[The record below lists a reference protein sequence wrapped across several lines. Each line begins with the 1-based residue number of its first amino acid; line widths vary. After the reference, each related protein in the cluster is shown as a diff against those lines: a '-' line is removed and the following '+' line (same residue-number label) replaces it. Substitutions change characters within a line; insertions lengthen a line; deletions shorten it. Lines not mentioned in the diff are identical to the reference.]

1 MTTTSHGPGVAWLAQ
16 RAGIPPEQLLRDG
29 TALMG
34 ALEGAARDAID
45 LGARLLSTDPTVQ
58 TRAEAEARALRAR
71 LAPASGGPTPE
82 ERFRARVAEALA
94 KRDQTAQP

>member
-1 MTTTSHGPGVAWLAQ
+1 MLSADATYTSGQAYPIQ
-16 RAGIPPEQLLRDG
+16 RS
-29 TALMG
+29 MG

-82 ERFRARVAEALA
+82 ERFRARLAEALA
-94 KRDQTAQP
+94 KRSQTSQP